1 MNNLLIIDNY
11 DPTIDEVSD
20 RLSRV
25 ITRPLFFVLYVISP
39 ELLYHLCIISIA
51 EQERKLK
58 IPVEERL
65 SDDKIITA
73 VDHLATTLFVTK
85 HELNAFMTIL
95 KNRVLDLAGKNSA
108 QQIMNQ
114 LDGEKW
120 K

>member
-1 MNNLLIIDNY
+1 MNNLLVIDNY

-20 RLSRV
+20 RLSRI

-65 SDDKIITA
+65 SDDKIITGI
-73 VDHLATTLFVTK
+73 DNLATTLFVTK
-85 HELNAFMTIL
+85 HELNAFMVIL
-95 KNRVLDLAGKNSA
+95 KNRVLELAGKNSA
-108 QQIMNQ
+108 QKIMDD
-114 LDGEKW
+114 LKDEKW
-120 K
+120 